1 MALLTAHGHR
11 NKRGRAGTAQPGRVS
26 TCISC
31 VGAPLTEKKDPI
43 SILIVDDQP
52 VMRDGLRAI
61 LGQEPD
67 MNVIGE
73 AGNGRVAIEQFRKL
87 RPDIT
92 LIDLQMLE
100 VDGLQAITTIRDEFP
115 DATVVVLTTY

>member
-1 MALLTAHGHR
+1 
-11 NKRGRAGTAQPGRVS
+11 
-26 TCISC
+26 
-31 VGAPLTEKKDPI
+31 LTEKKDPI